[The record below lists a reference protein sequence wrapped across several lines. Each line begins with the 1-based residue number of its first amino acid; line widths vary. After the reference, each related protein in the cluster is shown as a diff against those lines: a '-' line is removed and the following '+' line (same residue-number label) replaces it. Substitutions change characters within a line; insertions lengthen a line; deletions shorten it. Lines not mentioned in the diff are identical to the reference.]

1 MEAARIAW
9 RPLGRLL
16 VEQGLLTDDELERA
30 LVLQQATGKR
40 LGETI
45 VELGFVSGPDLASAL
60 ATQYG
65 IELTVETGFG
75 TGLRA
80 QIQRRHEND
89 RGIPGPPALSIV
101 ETPAA
106 EPEDYSRAVEGDQAE
121 VDGAA
126 EALLLRQLE
135 EQWAR
140 LAAAE
145 EALAESE
152 REIGALRHERD
163 HRRKQ
168 AVRLVGRVRDRE
180 RQLELPQKELEDLG
194 RATEEQ
200 RGEIER
206 LTDDAKTRDAE
217 IERLTRDV
225 KERNAEIERLAGEA
239 ETRNAEIDR
248 LTRDVEDRT
257 NEIDRLTSD
266 AKNRSAEIDRLVS
279 KAKERHVEIERLTHD
294 AKDRNA
300 EIERLTRDAED
311 RETGIERITDK
322 ANGRKAEIERLTNEL
337 TNRNAE
343 IERLADETKSRTSEI
358 ELLTNEAKNR
368 NAEIERL
375 TGDVAGCDAE
385 IERLRQESDRLRA
398 QATRFATRL
407 REPESQQSDLRAPPP
422 APSSHLVFVQLGDGY
437 ELVES
442 DGPPPPLHT
451 LLELPQFSEAEFV
464 VTRLGHSPLPADAR
478 SCIFVQ
484 RV

>member
-1 MEAARIAW
+1 VEAARIAW

-16 VEQGLLTDDELERA
+16 VEQGLLADDELERA

-106 EPEDYSRAVEGDQAE
+106 EPEDYSRAVEGDRAE

-180 RQLELPQKELEDLG
+180 RRLERPQQELEHIG
-194 RATEEQ
+194 RAAQEQ
-200 RGEIER
+200 LSEIER
-206 LTDDAKTRDAE
+206 LTDEAKNRDAE

-225 KERNAEIERLAGEA
+225 KERNAEIERLVGEGKI
-239 ETRNAEIDR
+239 RNDEIDR
-248 LTRDVEDRT
+248 LTRDAEDRT
-257 NEIDRLTSD
+257 NEIGRLTSD
-266 AKNRSAEIDRLVS
+266 AKNRSVEIDRLVGQ
-279 KAKERHVEIERLTHD
+279 ARERHEEIERLTHD
-294 AKDRNA
+294 AKD
-300 EIERLTRDAED
+300 
-311 RETGIERITDK
+311 
-322 ANGRKAEIERLTNEL
+322 
-337 TNRNAE
+337 
-343 IERLADETKSRTSEI
+343 
-358 ELLTNEAKNR
+358 R

-385 IERLRQESDRLRA
+385 IERLRQESERLRA

-407 REPESQQSDLRAPPP
+407 REAESQQSDLRAPAP

-442 DGPPPPLHT
+442 DGPPPPLHA

-464 VTRLGHSPLPADAR
+464 VTQLGHSPLPADAR

>member
-180 RQLELPQKELEDLG
+180 RQLELPQQELEDLG
-194 RATEEQ
+194 RAAEEQ

-239 ETRNAEIDR
+239 KSRNAEIDR
-248 LTRDVEDRT
+248 LTHDVEERT

-266 AKNRSAEIDRLVS
+266 AKNRSAEIDRLVG

-300 EIERLTRDAED
+300 EIERLTHDAENRD
-311 RETGIERITDK
+311 TGIERITDE
-322 ANGRKAEIERLTNEL
+322 ANGRKAEIERLTNEV
-337 TNRNAE
+337 A
-343 IERLADETKSRTSEI
+343 
-358 ELLTNEAKNR
+358 NR

-385 IERLRQESDRLRA
+385 IERLRRESERLRA

-407 REPESQQSDLRAPPP
+407 REPVSQQSDLRAPAP

-484 RV
+484 RVSGGFGGMSLVAGVRCSP